1 MSEEAKQKILD
12 FLGSFTGSEKGVA
25 TASEIKKGTG
35 LDRETVS
42 KCLKELEME
51 GKIMGAGRAA
61 GVFGYKLKT

>member
-12 FLGSFTGSEKGVA
+12 FLGSFKESEKGVA
-25 TASEIKKGTG
+25 TTAEIKKGTG
-35 LDRETVS
+35 LDFKTVQQM
-42 KCLKELEME
+42 LKELDME